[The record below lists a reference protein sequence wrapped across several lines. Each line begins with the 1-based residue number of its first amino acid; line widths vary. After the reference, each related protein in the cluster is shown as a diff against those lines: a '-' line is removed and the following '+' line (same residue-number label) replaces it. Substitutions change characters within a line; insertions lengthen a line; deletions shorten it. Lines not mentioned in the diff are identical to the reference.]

1 MENVHNSLLF
11 ATTKSGGK
19 RREERESWRREQR
32 THISSSSSE
41 TSSQRIGAV
50 KQRALSPTRAG
61 STRKEEKEETDAVVS
76 TLLFPRDFFC
86 GNGTL
91 PSRFYSGI

>member
-19 RREERESWRREQR
+19 RREERESCREQR

-50 KQRALSPTRAG
+50 KQRALSPRAG

-76 TLLFPRDFFC
+76 TLLFSRDFFC

>member
-1 MENVHNSLLF
+1 MEKDF
-11 ATTKSGGK
+11 EK
-19 RREERESWRREQR
+19 RESPFVVNNARIYLRRHL
-32 THISSSSSE
+32 TSS
-41 TSSQRIGAV
+41 SSQRIGAV
-50 KQRALSPTRAG
+50 KQRALSPTRAGG

-86 GNGTL
+86 GNFGTL